1 MDPNR
6 IRKIVIVG
14 GGTAGWMTAA
24 TLAKLLQRK
33 VEIELVESEQ
43 IGTVGV
49 GEATIPQIRLF
60 NATLGLDED
69 EFVRRTQGT
78 FKLGIEFVDWTRV
91 GHAYH
96 HAFGAVGGR
105 DLGLVQFYQY
115 WIKQQLNGGIDEI
128 GAYTFNA
135 IAARQNR
142 FMRPAQIQ
150 NSPLSNIA
158 YAFHFDAGL
167 YARFLREFSERLGVV
182 RSEGMVKQ
190 TLLNAESGFIEAIV
204 LDDERRISGDL
215 FIDCSGFRGLL
226 IEQALHTGYED
237 WRHWLPCDRALAV
250 PCESAGELMPYTR
263 STAREAG
270 WQWRIPLQ
278 HRTGNGYVYCSE
290 FISDD
295 EAAAKLTS
303 RLDGRPQAEPRPL
316 RFVTGMRK
324 RFWNRNCVAIGLSS
338 GFMEPLE
345 STSIHFIQSS
355 ISKLISLF
363 PDRHFAQATIDEYN
377 RQVQFEFERSRDF
390 LILHYKATER
400 RDSPFWERCA
410 AMAIP
415 DTLNEKIQ
423 LFRDS
428 GRIYREHEELFTEA
442 SWLQVLLGQAV
453 MPRAYHP
460 MVDMLE
466 QAELEQMLS
475 GVRGVLERSAAA
487 VPKHADFIAKFC
499 RAAPLQAA

>member
-204 LDDERRISGDL
+204 LDDKRRISGDL

-250 PCESAGELMPYTR
+250 PSSA
-263 STAREAG
+263 
-270 WQWRIPLQ
+270 
-278 HRTGNGYVYCSE
+278 
-290 FISDD
+290 
-295 EAAAKLTS
+295 
-303 RLDGRPQAEPRPL
+303 AEPLLPMTRATAHSASRP
-316 RFVTGMRK
+316 
-324 RFWNRNCVAIGLSS
+324 C
-338 GFMEPLE
+338 
-345 STSIHFIQSS
+345 
-355 ISKLISLF
+355 
-363 PDRHFAQATIDEYN
+363 
-377 RQVQFEFERSRDF
+377 
-390 LILHYKATER
+390 
-400 RDSPFWERCA
+400 
-410 AMAIP
+410 AMAA
-415 DTLNEKIQ
+415 LACSSA
-423 LFRDS
+423 DS
-428 GRIYREHEELFTEA
+428 
-442 SWLQVLLGQAV
+442 
-453 MPRAYHP
+453 
-460 MVDMLE
+460 
-466 QAELEQMLS
+466 
-475 GVRGVLERSAAA
+475 
-487 VPKHADFIAKFC
+487 KFWPAPYK
-499 RAAPLQAA
+499 RAAIRSKR